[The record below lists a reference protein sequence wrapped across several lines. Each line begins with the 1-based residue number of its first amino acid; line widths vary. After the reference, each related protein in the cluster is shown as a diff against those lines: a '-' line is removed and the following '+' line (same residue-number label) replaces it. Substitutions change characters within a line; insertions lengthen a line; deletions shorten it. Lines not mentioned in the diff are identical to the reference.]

1 MNGLEKTMLMLF
13 MLLLLAGVGFSTSVY
28 AGLET
33 SRTVWVEV
41 KKDYLMEDYEFT
53 FKDDQVCWKV
63 PDSVERGD
71 YSALARDKV
80 APKGRDLAS
89 DASNL
94 DTAPF
99 VKEGKYGSVTETLD
113 LTRDGCTSVMGRDKV
128 SIGFGTA
135 EYKQEEI
142 NITALDNTDNCLIN
156 CYLDLEISTGINLSE
171 ENITATFVNA
181 FNGTESI
188 DFEIKHKEGYTV
200 PKICRNNSNWT
211 EETGNGTVVHWDY
224 SQYECG
230 TETRYRWADGAF
242 ALAAGETGMF
252 RIEGN
257 KPANMN
263 IDVVPVIYGYPINEL
278 AWWNSSWELALYYEL
293 NATSNQTEF
302 VLSCSDFGCNYAQ
315 SDFNDTRFIIEWSNG
330 TNEEIYYDLMNYS
343 SNIGARFM
351 LNITSILGNNSNQ
364 YDLVVYINNSNAP
377 YNGNMSRVAK
387 NNLGSSFTGLSGT
400 SFPPDLVQTKGAG
413 GQVYFSNGVMYVN
426 ATATSDAAVDFVK
439 HALES
444 PCVILYR
451 GKWSDDGG
459 SGASSIRFTDF
470 DGVGADLDGIWRM
483 KQASGFDYEGNAWV
497 NPGLVPAQNTWFSS
511 RIIFDGTTTTL
522 LMNENVGDT
531 GAEGAFSGQYQNYRV
546 ENWGLGQL
554 DYWITV
560 DLGYNNSEYYFVG
573 NVTPTPPPV
582 GGISNVTWSSYTEN
596 QSETITYDYFL
607 TFQLLTG
614 SENASAN
621 FTYNGS
627 TYVGKC
633 FNTSMNYICNATG
646 VDAPLVSVNHTNIN
660 GTWSVLFW
668 NSTNW
673 TYYNSTNLTYIDWGL
688 WPTDILAPG
697 YVIEHGTAGVN
708 VTYSNVSG
716 FSGVITGTAEFGG
729 SSGVHSCSNGLCQA
743 SITAPSVSSHRLFQV
758 ESTLEISYGGE
769 TVEREVR
776 FEETGTFDATDASMT
791 ESAMTNPANAN
802 DSNWATYATYGT
814 RVIFNYTMGGGVWNI
829 TNWTLK
835 DGSGSTNT
843 RNIPMDCLG
852 PSVQL
857 QDEKPGG
864 ILKTR
869 CWNFTSDTWYEMSAY
884 TPGSYRFYEQ
894 SVSYVRNNTL
904 IWVTPFG
911 LTDCSSG
918 VPIMTFFIRDEDSN
932 DLVVVNYTQNFF
944 LTVGGTEYGFHFNGT
959 DDTWDICIYPAGV
972 NGTYISLEQYWSVNY
987 SVRSYAISTPA
998 STLTYYNYT
1007 RYMGDDTGLY
1017 TFIVE
1022 DQYGSKLEGVA
1033 INVTK
1038 YNFVLDSWEI
1048 VSNVVTDYTGTSA
1061 FYLTPFD
1068 LYRFSFE
1075 KTGYSGVSFDFTPS
1089 TVSEVTVVMSTGVG
1103 GIHPPPDLENMW
1115 DDVHIEFSPAEGF
1128 YNESQTLQFTVLS
1141 NSSSLQSYGVNITFT
1156 DTNGSTSEAY
1166 FTNVTGIPAGGT
1178 VSYATT
1184 NNGTYHVQAFFQ
1196 HYNYSFFEP
1205 APRVYYIN
1213 QNMTGLARVR
1223 AGLEEGEAISGW
1235 AFYMLLCVVAMVV
1248 AGFITRYSPEGA
1260 AVGALATLW
1269 FGSLLYPAAC
1279 VTVLFGG
1286 FCITPIYITALAT
1299 IIGVGVLLALRG
1311 VL

>member
-263 IDVVPVIYGYPINEL
+263 IDAVPVIYGYPINEL
-278 AWWNSSWELALYYEL
+278 AWWNTTWHSYREQ
-293 NATSNQTEF
+293 NVTNVQATAIYNINMTTTVTVGDEIRW
-302 VLSCSDFGCNYAQ
+302 
-315 SDFNDTRFIIEWSNG
+315 TSNG
-330 TNEEIYYDLMNYS
+330 TGTETECRHWRIGNTGDEYAINCTFAQGLNTLRFYYNNQSGVANTSNASLGCRWGDDFYRPDSGSVGEGWVESEASGTVVISGHAMVITDTGGSSVGASRLYDANINHTLRSELKDSDTSKLFGFWHYSAADAEITTPRFASGDITYEDAAGVETMLKNAVNDQYYVWATRFNGTDEETDFFLDGQYNDSGGYMNSVTAGKLRVLTGGASFGNTGTVNWVCVTDDLSGATYDTWSYEINYS
-343 SNIGARFM
+343 APEP
-351 LNITSILGNNSNQ
+351 T
-364 YDLVVYINNSNAP
+364 NA
-377 YNGNMSRVAK
+377 
-387 NNLGSSFTGLSGT
+387 
-400 SFPPDLVQTKGAG
+400 
-413 GQVYFSNGVMYVN
+413 
-426 ATATSDAAVDFVK
+426 
-439 HALES
+439 
-444 PCVILYR
+444 I
-451 GKWSDDGG
+451 
-459 SGASSIRFTDF
+459 
-470 DGVGADLDGIWRM
+470 
-483 KQASGFDYEGNAWV
+483 
-497 NPGLVPAQNTWFSS
+497 QNVSWTW
-511 RIIFDGTTTTL
+511 
-522 LMNENVGDT
+522 
-531 GAEGAFSGQYQNYRV
+531 
-546 ENWGLGQL
+546 
-554 DYWITV
+554 
-560 DLGYNNSEYYFVG
+560 
-573 NVTPTPPPV
+573 
-582 GGISNVTWSSYTEN
+582 TEN
-596 QSETITYDYFL
+596 QSETIEYDYFL
-607 TFQLLTG
+607 HFDLNAG
-614 SENASAN
+614 SENATAN
-621 FTYNGS
+621 FTWNGS
-627 TYVGKC
+627 TYIGNC
-633 FNTSMNYICNATG
+633 FNLTNNYTCNATG

-729 SSGVHSCSNGLCQA
+729 SSGVHSCSDGLCQA

-814 RVIFNYTMGGGVWNI
+814 GVIFNYTMGGGVWNI